1 MEEDAEEGDEEEE
14 QEGEEAAQNA
24 RKEPASGVVGDN
36 QGGTW
41 FVKHGSL

>member
-1 MEEDAEEGDEEEE
+1 MEQDAEGDEEEE

-24 RKEPASGVVGDN
+24 QKEPASGVVGDN